1 MSLQALRR
9 VTLISYYY
17 SGDQRSHAI
26 IPLPG
31 NSNKISP
38 SFVTLS
44 QNHRHLPDMSK
55 KIFDNQVMPASGKMY
70 RYALSILKDP
80 GVAHDV
86 VQDCLIKIWQNRQKL
101 PDINSIDSWVMRIT
115 RNQCYDWV
123 KVNRFSLQADRD
135 ITRDDVGLKETTEA
149 DQKVLVK
156 DQLNWLEKVISS
168 LPQKQKEIYHLREVE
183 EMTYQEIADVLSL
196 NLSEVKVTLHRT
208 REKVRE
214 TIKKIEAYGLAN

>member
-1 MSLQALRR
+1 
-9 VTLISYYY
+9 
-17 SGDQRSHAI
+17 
-26 IPLPG
+26 
-31 NSNKISP
+31 
-38 SFVTLS
+38 
-44 QNHRHLPDMSK
+44 MSK
-55 KIFDNQVMPASGKMY
+55 TIFDNHVMPASDKMY

-101 PDINSIDSWVMRIT
+101 PEIKSIDSWVMRIT

-135 ITRDDVGLKETTEA
+135 IDRDDIGLNETIEA
-149 DQKVLVK
+149 DQKIIVS
-156 DQLNWLEKVISS
+156 DQQNWLEKVIES
-168 LPQKQKEIYHLREVE
+168 LPQKQKEVYHLREVE
-183 EMTYQEIADVLSL
+183 EMTYQEIAEVLSL

-214 TIKKIEAYGLAN
+214 TIKKIEDYGVAN